1 MTKQTSGRQYVHIL
15 LDPIV
20 YLKLKS
26 SGENM
31 SQLGNRLFESYFELT
46 DKEIPEEIELLEE
59 MKKQEQMI
67 KEAKEKLSDLS
78 IMLTKSRQERSENE
92 KAEQEAKEDAHDLAI
107 QMSREQELKKYR
119 GSNI

>member
-92 KAEQEAKEDAHDLAI
+92 KAEQEAREDAHDLAI